1 MNGNNAE
8 KPTPTAEPATE
19 ATNQPPAAELLSNDQ
34 FSQYLL
40 RSKSEMFSVF
50 RGLVERVSQV
60 TMFFNEGKDMIL
72 TSIVSYDDSGI
83 VLDLGASGEMNRK
96 ALEANK
102 LFCVTQLDKVK
113 VQFLLLGV
121 KRIEVGGQPA
131 FKAPLPETVLRLQR
145 REYFRL
151 TTPIARPLKCQITIP
166 DVGVIEAQVADISG
180 GGIGLMG
187 IPLTVKIEPG
197 MDFSNCKIDL
207 PEVGTVVA
215 TVQIRSVFETTTRS
229 GVRSKRAGCQFV
241 NLPGPMMTLIQR
253 YIIKVERERKARES
267 GMV

>member
-1 MNGNNAE
+1 VKRRIPLLRLISYKIAYRSTFLAPSMNGNNAE

-19 ATNQPPAAELLSNDQ
+19 ATHQPPAAELLSNDQ

-113 VQFLLLGV
+113 VQFLLLGI
-121 KRIEVGGQPA
+121 KRIEVNGQPA
-131 FKAPLPETVLRLQR
+131 FKEPLPETVLRLQR

-187 IPLTVKIEPG
+187 IPLTVKVEPG
-197 MDFSNCKIDL
+197 MDFSNDA
-207 PEVGTVVA
+207 PFPTGTSKVNIATMKDGKVVRA
-215 TVQIRSVFETTTRS
+215 AGDVTVPM
-229 GVRSKRAGCQFV
+229 V
-241 NLPGPMMTLIQR
+241 N
-253 YIIKVERERKARES
+253 KW
-267 GMV
+267 